1 MSLQSSLFVFPQFFE
16 VPVTYVPENTAD
28 TSGADTSAIEVPV
41 NPVFDAT
48 SYGDQI
54 SAATD
59 QVTAS
64 LASTTFEFPEPDTSG
79 FETANA
85 AVEETKAAIEGMG
98 DLEMPDLSAGTSGL
112 NDLQTSITDT
122 TAGLGDLESELSG
135 LSSELAGLDLSLAE
149 HNTVWNHW
157 RVPEGMTADEVRKK
171 EADAEVYMCSVN
183 GVSEKGELVNI
194 DGTGNRVASNLW
206 GHKKWYFVIGTNK
219 IVPTLADA
227 LERARTVAGPLNAK
241 RLGLDTPCVKLGHC
255 IDCNSPHRICNGA
268 SIVYRP
274 MGRGDMEI
282 VLIGEELGY

>member
-1 MSLQSSLFVFPQFFE
+1 MELERIIANFKAAGYK
-16 VPVTYVPENTAD
+16 VTY
-28 TSGADTSAIEVPV
+28 
-41 NPVFDAT
+41 
-48 SYGDQI
+48 
-54 SAATD
+54 
-59 QVTAS
+59 
-64 LASTTFEFPEPDTSG
+64 
-79 FETANA
+79 FETGKEA
-85 AVEETKAAIEGMG
+85 A
-98 DLEMPDLSAGTSGL
+98 DYL
-112 NDLQTSITDT
+112 NQQVDGKTVGFGGSVTLK
-122 TAGLGDLESELSG
+122 EL
-135 LSSELAGLDLSLAE
+135 GLDLSLAE

-206 GHKKWYFVIGTNK
+206 GHKKWYFVFGTNK

-227 LERARTVAGPLNAK
+227 LERARTIAGPLNAK

-255 IDCNSPHRICNGA
+255 IDCSSPHRICNGA

>member
-1 MSLQSSLFVFPQFFE
+1 MELERIIANFKAAGYK
-16 VPVTYVPENTAD
+16 VTY
-28 TSGADTSAIEVPV
+28 
-41 NPVFDAT
+41 
-48 SYGDQI
+48 
-54 SAATD
+54 
-59 QVTAS
+59 
-64 LASTTFEFPEPDTSG
+64 
-79 FETANA
+79 FETGKEA
-85 AVEETKAAIEGMG
+85 A
-98 DLEMPDLSAGTSGL
+98 DYL
-112 NDLQTSITDT
+112 NQQVDGKTVGFGGSVTLK
-122 TAGLGDLESELSG
+122 EL
-135 LSSELAGLDLSLAE
+135 GLDLSLAE

-206 GHKKWYFVIGTNK
+206 GHKKWYFVFGTNK

-227 LERARTVAGPLNAK
+227 LERARTIAGPLNAK